1 MLSQGSQVR
10 SSDEGNTNL
19 RHRSRCW
26 CFTLNNYTEK
36 ELSQCL
42 NYFESKK
49 FTFIVGKELGECGT
63 PHLQGYLKNKNQIS
77 FSTLQKALPRAHLE
91 AARGDQQ
98 ENYVYCSKGGDFTT
112 NITVKKTPN
121 VLAKPK
127 ITPRDWQTQVIDLI
141 EKEPDARR
149 INWFYDAKGNN
160 GKTTLCDHIISE
172 YEDVMYFT
180 GGKATDICSQALLH
194 DEDGKGLKVCLF
206 DFTRTCEGKVSYAS
220 MEALKN
226 GLINSPK
233 YKGGSLRLDYYP
245 IIIVFANFKPDLEKL
260 SGDRWNVIEIE
271 SQEKA

>member
-1 MLSQGSQVR
+1 MLSQVSHKV
-10 SSDEGNTNL
+10 SSDEGNTSL

-42 NYFESKK
+42 SYFYSKN
-49 FTFIVGKELGECGT
+49 FTFIIGKEVGDEGT

-77 FSTLQKALPRAHLE
+77 FSTLQKIMPRAHLE
-91 AARGDQQ
+91 KALGNQKA
-98 ENYVYCSKGGDFTT
+98 NYVYCSKSGDFVT
-112 NITVKKTPN
+112 NIVIKKSVN

-127 ITPRDWQTQVIDLI
+127 IEPRNWQVQVIDLI
-141 EKEPDARR
+141 EKTPDSRC
-149 INWFYDAKGNN
+149 INWFYDANGNT

-180 GGKATDICSQALLH
+180 GGKSTDICSQALLQ

-245 IIIVFANFKPDLEKL
+245 IIIVFANFRPEQNRL
-260 SGDRWNVIEIE
+260 SQDRWRIVDISE
-271 SQEKA
+271 